1 MELVARAPHPA
12 LRAHV
17 RRYTGYDEAGPE
29 PVRRREIVNG
39 DVILI
44 VSFGPPMRLH
54 DIGTFDSFLVG
65 MHVPVTITE
74 HDGISR
80 GVQVDLTPIG
90 ARMLLGG
97 PMHEVAGRVTALD
110 DVVRL
115 DLPERFAAAGSWE
128 ERFSLLDAA
137 LASRMLEAR
146 PPPPDVEWAW
156 RRLEETR
163 GRIAVAELAAEL
175 GCSRRHLGNRFRDHV
190 GVPPKAAARVLR
202 FHHALERLGEGGQRW
217 ADVALECGYYDQP
230 HLNREFRALAGV
242 PPGEL
247 FPFVQ
252 DGSPRAA

>member
-1 MELVARAPHPA
+1 MELVARAPHPV
-12 LRAHV
+12 LRPHV

-115 DLPERFAAAGSWE
+115 DPPGRVPAARGRQEGVSP
-128 ERFSLLDAA
+128 LDAGPA
-137 LASRMLEAR
+137 
-146 PPPPDVEWAW
+146 
-156 RRLEETR
+156 
-163 GRIAVAELAAEL
+163 
-175 GCSRRHLGNRFRDHV
+175 
-190 GVPPKAAARVLR
+190 
-202 FHHALERLGEGGQRW
+202 
-217 ADVALECGYYDQP
+217 
-230 HLNREFRALAGV
+230 
-242 PPGEL
+242 
-247 FPFVQ
+247 
-252 DGSPRAA
+252 